1 MKELK
6 ITTGVQEYHLNDKC
20 TVVFNP
26 SDPAFADKLYTA
38 FDALKKKQDARDN
51 NVEKMSAREMFDW
64 LRNMDAEMRETIDG
78 VFEQPVCEPLFGNVS
93 VYAIADGA
101 PLWMNLMVAIMDE
114 LDEGIKREKA
124 FHSEKLAKYTAK
136 YHR

>member
-1 MKELK
+1 MKKLN
-6 ITTGVQEYHLNDKC
+6 ITTGAQEYRLNDKC
-20 TVVFNP
+20 TVFFNP

-38 FDALKKKQDARDN
+38 FDALKKKQDVRDN

-64 LRNMDAEMRETIDG
+64 LKELDAEMRGTIDG
-78 VFEQPVCEPLFGNVS
+78 VFDQPVCDPLFGNVS

-114 LDEGIKREKA
+114 MDEGIKREKA
-124 FHSEKLAKYTAK
+124 FHSEKLAKYTKK
-136 YHR
+136 YNR